1 MKASTSSLR
10 QLLNRLLAQIDRLVL
25 PRSAMLAPEQARA
38 AGPAHRVPPGQA
50 PARSQATP
58 AAPAGAAPRD
68 RAKTMRSPEEVRTD
82 LARLRANSRQR
93 HAPVPIE
100 RPTTFDDSVFA
111 NFTEAASRANADA
124 DYSKTV
130 CVPRPAS
137 RPQLRKVK

>member
-25 PRSAMLAPEQARA
+25 PRPTTMLASEQARA
-38 AGPAHRVPPGQA
+38 AGPAHRVLPGQA
-50 PARSQATP
+50 TP
-58 AAPAGAAPRD
+58 SAPAGGMPRD

-82 LARLRANSRQR
+82 LARLRASSRQR

-111 NFTEAASRANADA
+111 NFTEAARRNADA

-130 CVPRPAS
+130 CVPRSAS
-137 RPQLRKVK
+137 KPQLRKVK